1 MTVAQWQS
9 TTKNILNISNRSYRR
24 CYFVCP
30 ARQNNWESIIRET
43 IELWNTATFKKGHP
57 WDCFASSYCEIS
69 LKTVKMTYFDSL
81 LKFFFVG
88 LVCLSSVGGKQ
99 TFYQLSFKWIF
110 WDFSCLILKFVY
122 SEKATKFCLQYIQ
135 TKVKWRFRKILWPSQ
150 NIWTLI
156 ADFFFQSSGGNQIS
170 LHIMFKNIW
179 N

>member
-99 TFYQLSFKWIF
+99 TFYQLSIKWIF

-122 SEKATKFCLQYIQ
+122 SEKATKFCEISTLLLS
-135 TKVKWRFRKILWPSQ
+135 TVHTEKSKVEISQ
-150 NIWTLI
+150 NFV
-156 ADFFFQSSGGNQIS
+156 ASSEYMNFICNFI
-170 LHIMFKNIW
+170 LDL
-179 N
+179 